1 MAAHDRMK
9 MMQLPAVKTVGENQI
24 NYCFRMEEINKCNLY
39 FHDLNYFHLKYDR
52 SPHVMETSQS
62 IKECFFTLT
71 SVVRCEITTFV
82 CKNLKIIGKKGRPN
96 NNGQCLRTPLQ
107 RSLKKKITVRRF
119 TLDQKGK
126 SIEHSHVLNIH
137 IKFGFFHF
145 HFSLCVWN

>member
-1 MAAHDRMK
+1 
-9 MMQLPAVKTVGENQI
+9 
-24 NYCFRMEEINKCNLY
+24 MEEINKCNLY

-82 CKNLKIIGKKGRPN
+82 CKNLKNLKIFENLKIIGKKGRPN

-107 RSLKKKITVRRF
+107 RSLKKKSLLDASLWTKKANQLNTVMY
-119 TLDQKGK
+119 
-126 SIEHSHVLNIH
+126 
-137 IKFGFFHF
+137 
-145 HFSLCVWN
+145 